1 MFRLKNDMMVANF
14 LSNLIGVALVQTV
27 IRGAGADVL
36 VQELGLADPIV
47 SWVNMVFTPFA
58 FAFVFGMTLFY
69 ERPIRRYLNA
79 ESRQKPI
86 SQDFKLTVRRRVL
99 NEPFVLIALD
109 LSMWILSALLFPSL
123 LWTLGSGWRVIQR
136 AFVNS
141 FATGLITVTIGF
153 FLLEYV
159 LQKRLVPHYFPEG
172 RLYAIPK
179 TMHIRIRTRLV
190 ALFLACNLIPLLSIL
205 NGVHR
210 ITGSHHD
217 PDIVLNSLISVVSTN
232 VMVFLFG
239 GMFLTLLVN
248 RNLTLPFREI
258 LETLQAVRDG
268 MFEKK
273 VRVTSNDEIG
283 YTGDVINQM
292 ADGLKERDLIKD
304 AFGKYVAREIRD
316 EVLSGRVPLDGEKK
330 DVTILFSDLRNFTP
344 LTESNEPK
352 LVIKIMNSY
361 FKEMAQAI
369 QDQGGLILQFI
380 GDEIYAVFGAPIS
393 RRDHPSRAF
402 RASLEMSRRLV
413 MLNRGFVERGWP
425 SLEHGIGIHSG
436 EALAANIGSPDRL
449 SYLLV
454 GDTVNLASR
463 LQELTKEFGIEVILS
478 SATHSRL
485 TTSDLSGAE
494 IRQLPPTRVKG
505 IGDPV
510 EILSVVQ
517 AT

>member
-1 MFRLKNDMMVANF
+1 
-14 LSNLIGVALVQTV
+14 
-27 IRGAGADVL
+27 
-36 VQELGLADPIV
+36 
-47 SWVNMVFTPFA
+47 
-58 FAFVFGMTLFY
+58 
-69 ERPIRRYLNA
+69 
-79 ESRQKPI
+79 
-86 SQDFKLTVRRRVL
+86 
-99 NEPFVLIALD
+99 
-109 LSMWILSALLFPSL
+109 
-123 LWTLGSGWRVIQR
+123 
-136 AFVNS
+136 
-141 FATGLITVTIGF
+141 
-153 FLLEYV
+153 
-159 LQKRLVPHYFPEG
+159 
-172 RLYAIPK
+172 
-179 TMHIRIRTRLV
+179 
-190 ALFLACNLIPLLSIL
+190 
-205 NGVHR
+205 
-210 ITGSHHD
+210 
-217 PDIVLNSLISVVSTN
+217 
-232 VMVFLFG
+232 MVFLFG